1 MVITVANQKGGQS
14 KSTTAQAIV
23 SGATARGIKALA
35 IDLDPQANLTFSM
48 DGSQN
53 VPGSYELIT
62 GQAAAA
68 DLIQST
74 EQGDLRAA
82 STQLAS
88 ADTILTG
95 NARITALHEGI
106 KAIKR
111 KYKLV
116 VIDTP
121 PTLGTMLLNAL
132 AASDSVI
139 IPITADIW
147 SLQGLYLL
155 TDTIRQTQSKYNKK
169 LDIAGVLFTKHSTR
183 TVLERDLADVIKEK
197 CREMQIP
204 VFRSY
209 IRNGVAVR
217 EAQLQR
223 ESIFTYAPKS
233 NPAQDYNKLLDELK
247 IK

>member
-1 MVITVANQKGGQS
+1 M
-14 KSTTAQAIV
+14 
-23 SGATARGIKALA
+23 
-35 IDLDPQANLTFSM
+35 M
-48 DGSQN
+48 
-53 VPGSYELIT
+53 
-62 GQAAAA
+62 
-68 DLIQST
+68 
-74 EQGDLRAA
+74 
-82 STQLAS
+82 
-88 ADTILTG
+88 
-95 NARITALHEGI
+95 
-106 KAIKR
+106 
-111 KYKLV
+111 
-116 VIDTP
+116 
-121 PTLGTMLLNAL
+121 LNAL

-155 TDTIRQTQSKYNKK
+155 TDTIRQTQKAYNKK

-233 NPAQDYNKLLDELK
+233 NPAQDYNKFLDELK

>member
-1 MVITVANQKGGQS
+1 MVITVANNKGGQS
-14 KSTTAQAIV
+14 KSTTVQALV

-48 DGSQN
+48 NGTQN
-53 VPGSYELIT
+53 APGSYELIT
-62 GQAAAA
+62 GKAEAAE
-68 DLIQST
+68 LIQHT
-74 EQGDLRAA
+74 AQGDLIAA
-82 STQLAS
+82 STQLAI
-88 ADTILTG
+88 ADTLLTG
-95 NARITALHEGI
+95 NARINALHESI

-121 PTLGTMLLNAL
+121 PTLGTMMLNAL

-155 TDTIRQTQSKYNKK
+155 TDTIRQTQSKHNKK
-169 LDIAGVLFTKHSTR
+169 LDIAGVLFTKYSTR
-183 TVLERDLADVIKEK
+183 TVLERELADVIKSK
-197 CREMQIP
+197 CKELQVP
-204 VFRSY
+204 VFRTS

-233 NPAQDYNKLLDELK
+233 NPAQDYSKLLDELK

>member
-1 MVITVANQKGGQS
+1 MVITVANQKGGQC

-48 DGSQN
+48 SGDQSK
-53 VPGSYELIT
+53 PGSYELIT
-62 GQAAAA
+62 GKAAAA
-68 DLIQST
+68 DIVQHT
-74 EQGDLRAA
+74 AQGDLIAA
-82 STQLAS
+82 STALAS
-88 ADTILTG
+88 ADTLLTG
-95 NARITALHEGI
+95 NARIMALHEGI

-121 PTLGTMLLNAL
+121 PTLGTMMLNAL

-147 SLQGLYLL
+147 NLQGIYLL
-155 TDTIRQTQSKYNKK
+155 ADTIRQTQKAHNKK

-183 TVLERDLADVIKEK
+183 TVLERELADVIKSK
-197 CREMQIP
+197 CKELQIP
-204 VFRSY
+204 VFKTY
-209 IRNGVAVR
+209 IRSGVAVR

-233 NPAQDYNKLLDELK
+233 NPAQDYSKLLDELK